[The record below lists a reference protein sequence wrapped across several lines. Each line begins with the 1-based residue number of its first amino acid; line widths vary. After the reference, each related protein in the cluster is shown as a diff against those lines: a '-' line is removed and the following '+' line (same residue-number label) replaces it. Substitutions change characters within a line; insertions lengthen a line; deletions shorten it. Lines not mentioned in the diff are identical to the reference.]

1 MEWGVMTL
9 GEGRAWQ
16 GEESWWTGRGFLVM
30 TGVLRMV
37 SASAVMKRDS
47 LLTNRLIFSSVL
59 NPDPGFGAFLTP
71 GSGMGKMSRSGSGT
85 NNPDYIS

>member
-16 GEESWWTGRGFLVM
+16 GEESWRGRGFRVM

-47 LLTNRLIFSSVL
+47 LLTNSDLFLVL
-59 NPDPGFGAFLTP
+59 FRIRIRDPVPF
-71 GSGMGKMSRSGSGT
+71 
-85 NNPDYIS
+85 

>member
-16 GEESWWTGRGFLVM
+16 GEESWRGRGFRVM

-47 LLTNRLIFSSVL
+47 LLTNRLIFSS
-59 NPDPGFGAFLTP
+59 DFGSGAFLTP
-71 GSGMGKMSRSGSGT
+71 GSGIRDG
-85 NNPDYIS
+85 